1 MFEMFS
7 MKDSSLAAMVADEHL
22 ALDCLLAREFCCPK
36 RAACSVYVGYTGK
49 VPLITQQVRQIK

>member
-1 MFEMFS
+1 MFP
-7 MKDSSLAAMVADEHL
+7 MKDSSLAVMVADEHL

-49 VPLITQQVRQIK
+49 VPLITQQMRQIK